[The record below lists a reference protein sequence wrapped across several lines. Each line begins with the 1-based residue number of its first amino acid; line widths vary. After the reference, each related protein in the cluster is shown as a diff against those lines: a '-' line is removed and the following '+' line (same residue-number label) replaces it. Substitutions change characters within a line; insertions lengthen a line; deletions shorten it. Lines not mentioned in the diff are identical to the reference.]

1 MVSSAVEA
9 VPFGR
14 SAEAINATSTA
25 QGDLIWKLNS
35 EKAVQPESDEASSP
49 AVAETAKG
57 LNDGDLVKKLEFEK
71 APQFEIEE
79 GVKKLLPLKASLI
92 KEVKDELA

>member
-35 EKAVQPESDEASSP
+35 EKAAQPESDEASSP

-57 LNDGDLVKKLEFEK
+57 LNDGDRVMSWSVRKNHSLRLKK
-71 APQFEIEE
+71 
-79 GVKKLLPLKASLI
+79 V
-92 KEVKDELA
+92 